1 MTYDLL
7 IFTNNPE
14 AYAPIRIKQELEKR
28 NRSCMIIKYGDEIP
42 DAKHIFFR
50 DFGESGKQK
59 DLIQK
64 LNSPKVINFE
74 SFKNWPTLDKILQY
88 QEFKKAGIPVVE
100 TSSTYTNL
108 KFPFIAK
115 VSDSSQGRGV
125 RKIISKEDLQD
136 FIKDNFGKSILYQP
150 FLTVGSDLRVIVLD
164 GKVLGAMKRTAQK
177 GEYLTNF
184 SRGGSVVSYN
194 IESDREAS
202 DIAEK
207 VARQFKL
214 DYCGID
220 LMQNGEGKWK
230 VLEVNRAC
238 QFKGFELATGINV
251 AIEIVEFLKL

>member
-7 IFTNNPE
+7 IFTNNPK

-42 DAKHIFFR
+42 NAKRIFFR

-74 SFKNWPTLDKILQY
+74 SFKKWPTLDKILQY
-88 QEFKKAGIPVVE
+88 KEFKKAKIPVVE
-100 TSSTYTNL
+100 TSTTYKDL
-108 KFPFIAK
+108 DFPFIAK

-125 RKIISKEDLQD
+125 KKINNKKELDE
-136 FIKDNFGKSILYQP
+136 FIKNNSGNNILYQP
-150 FLTVGSDLRVIVLD
+150 FLHAGQDLRVIVLD

-184 SRGGSVVSYN
+184 SRGGKVDCYDIFNDLSALN
-194 IESDREAS
+194 IAK
-202 DIAEK
+202 K
-207 VARQFKL
+207 VAKHFKL
-214 DYCGID
+214 DYCGVD
-220 LMQNGEGKWK
+220 LMKSDDGKWK

-251 AIEIVEFLKL
+251 ASEIADYLNL